1 MALVTGKEAI
11 HRTPS
16 ITREVFDVSG
26 AGDTVTA
33 WVGVA
38 LAGGASMLEAVWL
51 ANLAAGVEV
60 GKQGTATVSPGEILD
75 AWEQFVGE

>member
-1 MALVTGKEAI
+1 VALVSGDGAI

-26 AGDTVTA
+26 AGDTVAA
-33 WVGVA
+33 WAGVG
-38 LAGGASMLEAVWL
+38 LAAGATTLEAVWL

-60 GKQGTATVSPGEILD
+60 GKPGTATVSPDEILD